1 MRRSILSMSEVE
13 VMNEP
18 ACEPVFE
25 PVFEPGAPG
34 FTDVKFIGSP

>member
-18 ACEPVFE
+18 ACEPVFD
-25 PVFEPGAPG
+25 PGAPG

>member
-1 MRRSILSMSEVE
+1 MRRSILSTSEVV

-18 ACEPVFE
+18 ACEPDLD
-25 PVFEPGAPG
+25 PGAPG